1 MIKLKKMHLAL
12 FFLILSIILI
22 TYLFGITGFRTFG
35 SMLLIFFLPAYII
48 IKKLSIEK
56 DEKVF
61 FSFFIGIAMFP
72 LLVWYLNRIIPSL
85 RVTILIIFVLLI
97 GVGLFMGKII
107 KS

>member
-61 FSFFIGIAMFP
+61 FSFFNNHLNNIVF
-72 LLVWYLNRIIPSL
+72 LLS
-85 RVTILIIFVLLI
+85 
-97 GVGLFMGKII
+97 GKNN
-107 KS
+107 KKHKLSESK